1 MRRKFFIICIA
12 LFVLLFVIFPDIASQ
27 GAQDGLLLWFNVII
41 PSLCPFMIISSML
54 VKLNVTNFIS
64 NIFYPV
70 FHKAFKLSK
79 NGCYPALTGMLSGYP
94 LGAKITADLYK
105 TGAFTLNEAQY
116 IISFCNN
123 ASPMFMLE
131 YIGVKCLGLSK
142 PGLMLLIIYLSAF
155 INALAGRL
163 RTEGETAFK
172 ENTNIKKNYS
182 MMEALDESILSS
194 AVTLVKVGGYI
205 ILFSIFTR
213 LLQDIITAGGIFK
226 ILGAG
231 VLEITT
237 GGEILAKADM
247 PQYFKCILA
256 SAFCAFGGMSSVAQT
271 SSEIIGTGI
280 KTGKYILAKLRQSA
294 IAAVLAAVIFYFIK
308 I

>member
-1 MRRKFFIICIA
+1 MRRKFFIVFLA

-27 GAQDGLLLWFNVII
+27 GAQDGLILWFNVII

-70 FHKAFKLSK
+70 FHKVFKLSK
-79 NGCYPALTGMLSGYP
+79 NGCYPAVIGMLSGYP
-94 LGAKITADLYK
+94 LGAKTTADLYK
-105 TGAFTLNEAQY
+105 TGALPLNEAQY

-142 PGLMLLIIYLSAF
+142 PVIMLLIIYLSAF
-155 INALAGRL
+155 INAMAGFCN
-163 RTEGETAFK
+163 TKGETGFK

-205 ILFSIFTR
+205 ILFSIFTK
-213 LLQDIITAGGIFK
+213 LLQGLITTNETVK

-231 VLEITT
+231 ILEITT
-237 GGEILAKADM
+237 GGEILAKADL
-247 PQYFKCILA
+247 PLYFKCIIA

-271 SSEIIGTGI
+271 SSAIIGTGLSN
-280 KTGKYILAKLRQSA
+280 KKYVYAKLRQA
-294 IAAVLAAVIFYFIK
+294 VIAAALAAVIFYC
-308 I
+308 